1 MDQVPEER
9 PPERDPSDRPPDMPH
24 APASNSRIG
33 LLGLLAALAVMAQLA
48 AVLPRG
54 AQGCFITN
62 CPAGGRKRNALA
74 RSVGKRSGGLQQPVR
89 EVSAAHVMISNLSLS
104 DREKGPYSFN

>member
-1 MDQVPEER
+1 
-9 PPERDPSDRPPDMPH
+9 MPH

-89 EVSAAHVMISNLSLS
+89 EVSGNLALS
-104 DREKGPYSFN
+104 VARSKNREKGPSLFN